1 MVPAAPPADAQ
12 TASAAET
19 DREKSAAKAPVKTA
33 ETTAVS
39 GAGTA
44 EPIGESGSEP
54 QARPA
59 AEPGS
64 GPQAA
69 SAGEP
74 AREPLAA
81 PPAPEAGATPAKA
94 TPAAAP
100 AAREAGAEGR
110 YSVQV
115 AAFAVEE
122 NARRM
127 VADLEARG
135 YVPYLVALKSGRAS
149 RLQAVRFGHF
159 AARRDALQAAAD
171 FQRKEGLEAT
181 VQNR

>member
-19 DREKSAAKAPVKTA
+19 DWEKSAAKAPVKTP

-39 GAGTA
+39 GASTA
-44 EPIGESGSEP
+44 EPIGEPGSEL

-74 AREPLAA
+74 AREPLA
-81 PPAPEAGATPAKA
+81 PPPSP
-94 TPAAAP
+94 
-100 AAREAGAEGR
+100 EAGAEGR

-127 VADLEARG
+127 VADLEAKG
-135 YVPYLVALKSGRAS
+135 YVPYLVALKSSRAS